1 MFRKPWNANKD
12 GCLDLVMSEW
22 NDDIVDPPEEE
33 IETLEVSDTEEVVN
47 ESE

>member
-1 MFRKPWNANKD
+1 
-12 GCLDLVMSEW
+12 MSEW

-33 IETLEVSDTEEVVN
+33 IETPEIPDTEEVVN